1 MKEGNWWGVNLVKNY
16 GIYPTI
22 FHRSDGS
29 IIPCCLMV
37 MVVVVLAS
45 MTTEMETGM
54 QQSEEI

>member
-1 MKEGNWWGVNLVKNY
+1 MAFTPLYFMVVIGQLYHVV
-16 GIYPTI
+16 
-22 FHRSDGS
+22 
-29 IIPCCLMV
+29 LMV